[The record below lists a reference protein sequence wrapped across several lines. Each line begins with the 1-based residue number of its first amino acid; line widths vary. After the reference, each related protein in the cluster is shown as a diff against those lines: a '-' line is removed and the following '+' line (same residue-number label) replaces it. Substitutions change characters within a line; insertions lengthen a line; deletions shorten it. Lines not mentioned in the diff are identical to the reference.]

1 MVFMIAAYAVI
12 WALTFLFIL
21 SIFARQRHLQRDLEL
36 MQQLLEEQR
45 PSSSQLR

>member
-1 MVFMIAAYAVI
+1 MIFMIAAYAVI
-12 WALTFLFIL
+12 WALTFLFIF

-45 PSSSQLR
+45 PSSN